1 MIFWYKALK
10 DNKNVTGTVEAND
23 EKEVIAYLRSV
34 DNFPLEIKK
43 ITTSKSFFHKL
54 FHKISVTDIAYFTRQ
69 LSIMLNSGLTL
80 VDSIQIIKKQVEK
93 PELKETL
100 DNLQRQLKEGKSF
113 SEALKEYPKDFSSLY
128 ISLIR
133 SGEASGKLHL
143 ILTKLAENLEKEREF
158 QQKIRNA
165 LIYPAV
171 IFSAMILMMF
181 IMITFVTPKLLEL
194 YKDFNVDLPFSTRLL
209 ISVSSF
215 FATFWPF
222 MLMIIGGLLF
232 FFQNFR
238 KTEKG
243 KLLID
248 TFILRAPVIGNILK
262 ISSLV
267 DATRTLSILIGS
279 GVSILDGLN
288 IVTDASNNR
297 VYRNAFKNIT
307 KQVEKGIS
315 IGNAMINESIFP
327 QSLIQMTTVGEQT
340 GHLDET
346 LLKVSEF
353 YESESEIAIKGML
366 TLIEPAILVV
376 LGVGVGFLVM
386 AVITPIYSLSNS
398 FQ

>member
-1 MIFWYKALK
+1 MLFWYKAIK

-34 DNFPLEIKK
+34 DNFPLEIRKK
-43 ITTSKSFFHKL
+43 ATSKSFLHRL
-54 FHKISVTDIAYFTRQ
+54 LHKISVTDIAYLTRQ

-80 VDSIQIIKKQVEK
+80 VDSLQIIKKQVEK

-100 DNLQRQLKEGKSF
+100 DSLQRSLKEGKSF
-113 SEALKEYPKDFSSLY
+113 SEALKIFPQDFSSLY

-171 IFSAMILMMF
+171 IFSAMVIMMF

-209 ISVSSF
+209 IAVSGF

-222 MLMIIGGLLF
+222 MIMAIVGAVVA
-232 FFQNFR
+232 FQNFR
-238 KTEKG
+238 KTEHG
-243 KLLID
+243 KLIID

-288 IVTDASNNR
+288 IVTDASDNR
-297 VYRNAFKNIT
+297 VYKNAFKNIT
-307 KQVEKGIS
+307 KQVEKGVS
-315 IGNAMINESIFP
+315 IGNAMTNEAIFP
-327 QSLIQMTTVGEQT
+327 QSLIQMTAVGEQT

-376 LGVGVGFLVM
+376 LGIGVGFLVM